1 MNKRDPILL
10 PGFRLGSPWVPSWPA
25 LVHPQGRSQ
34 RDAPKK
40 EGSEDAD
47 APLAGSSAAKFWET
61 DPLFFGTLKGLGL
74 NNSYSNTYD
83 LWNISQISTEQT
95 NKKVGYNHQVIDI
108 LATQDTV

>member
-1 MNKRDPILL
+1 M
-10 PGFRLGSPWVPSWPA
+10 
-25 LVHPQGRSQ
+25 HQ
-34 RDAPKK
+34 RKK
-40 EGSEDAD
+40 
-47 APLAGSSAAKFWET
+47 AAKT
-61 DPLFFGTLKGLGL
+61 LMHLSPGRLLQSLGKLTPLFFGTLKGLGL